1 MVTKASEDFPDPERP
16 VKTTSLS
23 RGIERVTFLRLCSRA
38 PRIVIWSVGIGTF
51 GYPLFSHH
59 GKRRAGGGDEPR
71 ARLDAALR
79 HNGTATGVDNT
90 GRDGELLVRLEGR
103 NVVQLQVEDRR
114 RAGPNDHRPFG
125 QVGNPTHG
133 PGPPAPAYM

>member
-1 MVTKASEDFPDPERP
+1 MVSKASEDFPDPDRP

-38 PRIVIWSVGIGTF
+38 PRIVIWSVGIRTS

-59 GKRRAGGGDEPR
+59 GKRRAGGGDEPG
-71 ARLDAALR
+71 ARLDAALG
-79 HNGTATGVDNT
+79 HNGTATGVDDT
-90 GRDGELLVRLEGR
+90 GRDREVLVRIERR
-103 NVVQLQVEDRR
+103 NVVQLQVEDPC
-114 RAGPNDHRPFG
+114 RAGPIHHRPFR